1 MDIVPNKR
9 IGPYEIG
16 RTLGDGGS
24 CKVKLA
30 YDTNNDNKKVAI
42 KIMNMDLSLEVRKQ
56 LEMEIKAMMYLKHQH
71 VLEILA
77 HGT

>member
-1 MDIVPNKR
+1 MEIDAPKR
-9 IGPYEIG
+9 IGQYAIG

-30 YDTNNDNKKVAI
+30 YDTLNNNKKVAI

-56 LEMEIKAMMYLKHQH
+56 CETEIEAMMYLKHQH
-71 VLEILA
+71 VLEIIA